1 MCKLI
6 KNPFQVE
13 LLTHSSNCNQ
23 NVSVHK
29 EIAVEKI
36 PPWKLQIERSL
47 QVTVQTANTH
57 CNSKTSLQ
65 HTLESQLLASKK
77 QHTDMK

>member
-1 MCKLI
+1 MKENVQTY

-13 LLTHSSNCNQ
+13 LLTNSSKRNQ
-23 NVSVHK
+23 NISVVE
-29 EIAVEKI
+29 EITLEKV
-36 PPWKLQIERSL
+36 PPWKLQIERS

-65 HTLESQLLASKK
+65 RTLESQ
-77 QHTDMK
+77 

>member
-1 MCKLI
+1 MYKLI
-6 KNPFQVE
+6 KNPIQAE
-13 LLTHSSNCNQ
+13 LLTHSSNRNH
-23 NVSVHK
+23 NISVVE
-29 EIAVEKI
+29 EITLEKI
-36 PPWKLQIERSL
+36 PPWKLQIERS

-57 CNSKTSLQ
+57 CNIKTSLL